1 MLANYVYDME
11 VNGILQKTCIVD
23 NETYLDESALNY
35 VICNESEF
43 LKLNVNKTD
52 EKLFF
57 LYQIPEAV
65 TIYEYIQNKLSR
77 QQIMHLV
84 NGICTLAI
92 ELINNDVN
100 VGYVVWDWNNIYF
113 NSAQNKLQFI
123 LVPSG
128 AFAGEADE
136 VVNLIRFIIA
146 YSKYDLI
153 ENCHYV
159 AVLLSILNGEENI
172 KDMMTSLIKTT
183 KKMSIEGAMRKKKE
197 AVRTIDLN
205 NSEKLSS
212 VDIAKRSWGEFSSND
227 KRETGGDR
235 PPVPC
240 LVRLKTKEN
249 IQIYKDKF
257 VLGKELDKV
266 DYAIVDNPAVS
277 RVHAFIE
284 KKNGAFYVRDNKS
297 SNRTFVNGKPIFSD
311 EEVLLINGMVLSLA
325 NEEFVYKIM

>member
-1 MLANYVYDME
+1 MLANYVYDMK
-11 VNGILQKTCIVD
+11 VNGILHKACLVE

-35 VICNESEF
+35 IICNESEF
-43 LKLNVNKTD
+43 LKLNINKTD

-57 LYQIPEAV
+57 LYQLPEAV
-65 TIYEYIQNKLSR
+65 TVYEYIQNKLNR
-77 QQIMHLV
+77 QQIMHLI
-84 NGICTLAI
+84 NGICTLAMG
-92 ELINNDVN
+92 LINNGIN
-100 VGYVVWDWNNIYF
+100 IGYVVWDWNNIYF
-113 NSAQNKLQFI
+113 NAAQNKLQFI
-123 LVPSG
+123 LVPSC
-128 AFAGEADE
+128 AFIGEAEE

-153 ENCHYV
+153 ENCHFV
-159 AVLLSILNGEENI
+159 AVILSILNGEDNI
-172 KDMMTSLIKTT
+172 KDMLGSLIKTT
-183 KKMSIEGAMRKKKE
+183 KKMSVEGTMRKKKE
-197 AVRTIDLN
+197 AVKTIDLN
-205 NSEKLSS
+205 NSDKLSS
-212 VDIAKRSWGEFSSND
+212 VDIAKRSWGDFTSND

-284 KKNGAFYVRDNKS
+284 KKNGAFYVKDNNS
-297 SNRTFVNGKPIFSD
+297 SNRTFVDGKPVCD